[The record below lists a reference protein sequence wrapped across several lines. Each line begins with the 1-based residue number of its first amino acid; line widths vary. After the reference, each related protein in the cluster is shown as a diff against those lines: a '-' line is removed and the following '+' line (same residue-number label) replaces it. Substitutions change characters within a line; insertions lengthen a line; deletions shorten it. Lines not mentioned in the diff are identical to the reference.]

1 MNDFLKMDIF
11 FVVTTFVVAFWGIIG
26 IVALYYFI
34 RILKNIHR
42 LSQIAVE
49 EATEFREDIA
59 DIRSHIKEE
68 GIRFQ
73 SVIQFFTN
81 MLVKPPKRSR
91 K

>member
-26 IVALYYFI
+26 IVALYYII
-34 RILKNIHR
+34 RILKNINR

-49 EATEFREDIA
+49 EADELRDDIA
-59 DIRSHIKEE
+59 DIRSHIRDE
-68 GIRFQ
+68 GIRFK
-73 SVIQFFTN
+73 SVMDFFSS
-81 MLVKPPKRSR
+81 MLVRPPKRSR